1 MKPIRIIAD
10 AHIPFLTGKLESF
23 AEISYLPGIEITA
36 EKLNNVDALLI
47 RTRTKINEALLKNT
61 SVKMVA
67 SATIGLDHVDLKS
80 CQNAGITVHNVP
92 GCNAGSVAQYVI
104 SSILHYAVEKN
115 ISLKGKTLGIIG
127 VGNVGKK
134 VAIFSKAI
142 GLNLLLNDPPCEAIE
157 GSANFVDLNYLL
169 QHSDIISLHVPL
181 NVSGKFATYNLVNES
196 FAQLIKPNS
205 LFINTS
211 RGEVVKEEVLYELL
225 KSGKISGA
233 ILDVWKNEPS
243 LNTKLANLTLIAT
256 PHIAGYSINGKA
268 AATQGII
275 EHTANFFGF
284 NKQFI
289 EPIKLPTPIHEFIAI
304 SEEEKTYEQALYAY
318 VSQSYNITAD
328 SLALKNDFSN
338 FEKLRNNYPVRHE
351 FYNFKIE
358 KEIQNSEIRNSLLQL
373 GFQFK

>member
-10 AHIPFLTGKLESF
+10 AHIPFLTGKLEPF
-23 AEISYLPGIEITA
+23 AEISYLPGIDITP
-36 EKLNNVDALLI
+36 EKITNADALLI

-61 SVKMVA
+61 SVSMVA
-67 SATIGLDHVDLKS
+67 SATIGLDHVDLNF
-80 CQNAGITVHNVP
+80 CQHAGITVHNVP

-104 SSILHYAVEKN
+104 AGILHYAVQQR
-115 ISLKGKTLGIIG
+115 ISLKDYTLGIIG

-134 VAIFSKAI
+134 VADFAKAI
-142 GLNLLLNDPPCEAIE
+142 GLNLLLNDPPRAAIE
-157 GSANFVDLNYLL
+157 GSANFVDLDYLL

-196 FAQLIKPNS
+196 FAGLMKRNA

-211 RGEVVKEEVLYELL
+211 RGEVVKEEVLFDLL
-225 KSGKISGA
+225 KSVKISGA
-233 ILDVWKNEPS
+233 ILDVWKNEPN
-243 LNTKLANLTLIAT
+243 LNTELANLALIAT

-289 EPIKLPTPIHEFIAI
+289 EPIKLPSPPHEFITI
-304 SEEEKTYEQALYAY
+304 SEEERTFEQALYAY
-318 VSQSYNITAD
+318 VSHSYNITAD

-351 FYNFKIE
+351 FYNFSIE
-358 KEIQNSEIRNSLLQL
+358 NEIRNAEIRNSLLQL